1 MMGKAL
7 DLKVLLVTAAS
18 TAAFGAGCGSKNHVP
33 EANPIVIIETS
44 EGAIELELWADRAP
58 VTVRNFLRYA
68 DEEFYVGTVFHR
80 VVAGFVIQGGGF
92 TAEMQSKPLHK
103 PIKNEARAELKNVRG
118 TIAMARTPDI
128 HSATSQFFIS
138 LTDNERLDHTDDTRD
153 GFGYAVFG
161 KVTRGM
167 DVVDRIGKVRTKSV
181 GRFSDVPAAPVVI
194 KAVRR
199 VEP

>member
-1 MMGKAL
+1 MMGKARV
-7 DLKVLLVTAAS
+7 LKILLVAAS
-18 TAAFGAGCGSKNHVP
+18 MAAFGPGCGGKNDVP

-44 EGAIELELWADRAP
+44 EGNIELELWADRAP

-68 DEEFYVGTVFHR
+68 DEGFYVGTVFHR

-118 TIAMARTPDI
+118 TIAMARTSDI
-128 HSATSQFFIS
+128 HSATSQFFIN

-161 KVTRGM
+161 KVTEGM
-167 DVVDRIGKVRTKSV
+167 DVVDRIGKVKTKSV

-199 VEP
+199 AEQ